1 MDGVSLLPAFK
12 GQSIKRP
19 NLLFF
24 QYAKGSAIRDGQW
37 KLVRNSPGWELYDLS
52 SDRNEIDNVAA
63 KGLSVN
69 NRIDFRYWFRQ
80 DGVIPFSM
88 KRVGNEVQ

>member
-1 MDGVSLLPAFK
+1 LLEVQIDRLDVEAAGLDLGEIEDVVNEREQGFAVGIGDGGELA
-12 GQSIKRP
+12 
-19 NLLFF
+19 LF
-24 QYAKGSAIRDGQW
+24 
-37 KLVRNSPGWELYDLS
+37 L
-52 SDRNEIDNVAA
+52 A

-80 DGVIPFSM
+80 DGVIPLSM